1 MNFGQNIYNWFLSN
15 VQSLSSVQ
23 RRKRERRTLKPVQ
36 QDYWC
41 INHIVV
47 PSAKCYNSICILAD
61 CGGITLKD
69 FIDFLKLPPN
79 ILCALSIASGAL
91 LLLPDKIAEK
101 LYMIDFRDKY
111 GFTIGI
117 IFVVSTA
124 ILIVLLG
131 SKIYYYFHDKSTSKK
146 LVEAQTKYLK
156 QMKPEQVALISEFI
170 KEPTHTLLL
179 PYNNGLV
186 IELQHLQI
194 VTPAGQT
201 HLVNMLDPQI
211 NYFLQPWVMQRI
223 NSDDELRQKFY

>member
-1 MNFGQNIYNWFLSN
+1 M
-15 VQSLSSVQ
+15 
-23 RRKRERRTLKPVQ
+23 
-36 QDYWC
+36 
-41 INHIVV
+41 
-47 PSAKCYNSICILAD
+47 
-61 CGGITLKD
+61 KD

-79 ILCALSIASGAL
+79 ILGALSIASGAL

-131 SKIYYYFHDKSTSKK
+131 SKIYHYFHDKSTSKK

-156 QMKPEQVALISEFI
+156 QMKPEQVAVIREFI
-170 KEPTHTLLL
+170 NEPTHTLPL

-223 NSDDELRQKFY
+223 SGDDELRQKFY